1 MRGGN
6 TAKIAPI
13 DVSKPEIRG
22 PIDLDFL
29 ARQTLGD
36 EGLEQEVLRL
46 FDQMS
51 HAYFER
57 LETSTSVSDLL
68 RNLHTLR
75 GAAAGVGAFAL
86 AELARWNGYLARG
99 LVPLVFTLAPE
110 LFVLGTIAAAAGEAL
125 CLAPV
130 RDEVRRR
137 VWPFL
142 APHVRIEASA
152 LGEELPY
159 HAGLGVA
166 VGVAEEARR

>member
-6 TAKIAPI
+6 TAKAAPVE
-13 DVSKPEIRG
+13 VSGPEIRG

-57 LETSTSVSDLL
+57 LETSTNVSDLL

-86 AELARWNGYLARG
+86 AELARVAETELREGSPVN
-99 LVPLVFTLAPE
+99 PE
-110 LFVLGTIAAAAGEAL
+110 
-125 CLAPV
+125 
-130 RDEVRRR
+130 
-137 VWPFL
+137 
-142 APHVRIEASA
+142 RIEDLDIAVQEVSA
-152 LGEELPY
+152 FISDRLQD
-159 HAGLGVA
+159 AA
-166 VGVAEEARR
+166 